1 MFLLYQDMYVLM
13 ELVVNLQNED
23 LQWFSGKKSF
33 IDGGMSMGFTEGE
46 GSRVTIYVFM
56 QFYIFRCW
64 CVIRQVESCRHQMF
78 LLVSEVF

>member
-1 MFLLYQDMYVLM
+1 M

-23 LQWFSGKKSF
+23 LHWFSGKKSF
-33 IDGGMSMGFTEGE
+33 INGGMSMGFTEGE

-64 CVIRQVESCRHQMF
+64 CVIR
-78 LLVSEVF
+78 